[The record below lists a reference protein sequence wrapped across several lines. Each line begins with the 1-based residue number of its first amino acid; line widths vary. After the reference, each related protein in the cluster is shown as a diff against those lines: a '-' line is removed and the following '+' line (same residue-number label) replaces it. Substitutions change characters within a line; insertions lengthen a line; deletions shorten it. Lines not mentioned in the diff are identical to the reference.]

1 MVGVRFATPVEN
13 CSRNFLGA
21 ATIFT
26 MPLIPTHHFFAA
38 AMFLAEKPTFLG
50 GLSGFDGNAW
60 GCADVVGAVGW
71 AEGKGC

>member
-1 MVGVRFATPVEN
+1 
-13 CSRNFLGA
+13 
-21 ATIFT
+21 

-71 AEGKGC
+71 AEGKGCLLAVGWVGCVEGC